1 MREAVAQ
8 MKQELGDDAV
18 ILHTKKYKD
27 GGFLGMGSR
36 EMIELT
42 AAIEDEKPVK
52 KELTTEKITPPS
64 PAPSATRPSSVVSQ
78 YKTSGT
84 EEGIALAEKSQPL
97 ALPPPPIEPPVQSSE
112 LEPDDFAKRLQ
123 EAEQA
128 AAPIEESLE
137 EPIEEPATV
146 EAESE
151 SDGAIEYARSEGAVP
166 AEESTQIPLDDAAT
180 VERVAEILTA
190 AMTMSATSEPV
201 PQPEPEAQA
210 APLPT
215 ELSHLTAAAPSTV
228 EQTSARSEQM
238 TSTPPEGMQP
248 APAQPAPPPMP
259 ETGTVTLTTEQL
271 AQMQAAMMAQ
281 AMAQIQMSAVAQQP
295 IQQPPIQQPIQ
306 QQPIQQPPVEP
317 PQPKAVKPAEPV
329 VKVGDDGE
337 EKIKKLE
344 AEIAQMKA
352 MLAQVLGRDV
362 SRGKV
367 TLHEALRQ
375 QEVSEEILNDMA
387 VSAGA
392 GETLVDCISNAAY
405 VTLTNYLQSNII
417 FTEGIK
423 LNRHGVRIAALL
435 GTTGVG
441 KTTTLAKIAAKFVL
455 ESQATAALITADTYR
470 ISAVEQLRTYSDILG
485 LPLEIVYTPSEL
497 SKAIVKHR
505 SKDLILIDTAGRS
518 QHNDDQMR
526 ELRALLSINQRIEK
540 HLVLSVTT
548 KQSDAKAIIE
558 KFSLCEP
565 DRVIF
570 TKADETET
578 IGSIVNLLAKQKLGL
593 SYLTNGQSVPD
604 DIMTATPENLA
615 DLLLRAK

>member
-8 MKQELGDDAV
+8 MKSELGDNAV

-27 GGFLGMGSR
+27 GGFLGVGSR

-42 AAIEDEKPVK
+42 AAIEDEKPAK
-52 KELTTEKITPPS
+52 KELTTEKIPPASRAQAVTPPS
-64 PAPSATRPSSVVSQ
+64 STVSQ
-78 YKTSGT
+78 YMTSGT
-84 EEGIALAEKSQPL
+84 PEGLALAEK
-97 ALPPPPIEPPVQSSE
+97 VQSS
-112 LEPDDFAKRLQ
+112 LPVPPTEPVAPAEDDASFEERLQ
-123 EAEQA
+123 EAERAMEPEVPPSDDSDSDSDSRVEPTSEYPPTDDQTVEQ
-128 AAPIEESLE
+128 PIEQ
-137 EPIEEPATV
+137 PIERTSTID
-146 EAESE
+146 EA
-151 SDGAIEYARSEGAVP
+151 A
-166 AEESTQIPLDDAAT
+166 
-180 VERVAEILTA
+180 VERAAEILSA
-190 AMTMSATSEPV
+190 AMTMAASSAPV
-201 PQPEPEAQA
+201 PQPEHETQS

-215 ELSHLTAAAPSTV
+215 ELSTLSAAVPPAV
-228 EQTSARSEQM
+228 EQPSARSEQM
-238 TSTPPEGMQP
+238 TSTPPDSIAP
-248 APAQPAPPPMP
+248 APMQAPLESAPSM
-259 ETGTVTLTTEQL
+259 VTLTTEQL

-281 AMAQIQMSAVAQQP
+281 AMAQVQMNAVAQQP
-295 IQQPPIQQPIQ
+295 PTPPP
-306 QQPIQQPPVEP
+306 PPPVEP
-317 PQPKAVKPAEPV
+317 PKSEAVSKDAVPSTEPNIT
-329 VKVGDDGE
+329 VGETRSDDSAGD

-362 SRGKV
+362 SKGKV

-375 QEVSEEILNDMA
+375 QEVNEEILNDMA
-387 VSAGA
+387 ISAGA
-392 GETLVDCISNAAY
+392 GETLADCL
-405 VTLTNYLQSNII
+405 TLEARTTLVNYLQSNLI

-518 QHNDDQMR
+518 QHNDDQLR

-548 KQSDAKAIIE
+548 KESDAKAIIE
-558 KFSLCEP
+558 KFSVCEP
-565 DRVIF
+565 DRIIF

-578 IGSIVNLLAKQKLGL
+578 IGLIVNLLAKQQKLGL

-604 DIMTATPENLA
+604 DILSATPENLA
-615 DLLLRAK
+615 ELLLRAQ